1 MNSYPEL
8 VTAVSAEL
16 TVALQSVN
24 PAEVDR
30 LREAIVAAPRV
41 FVAGK
46 GRSGLQMRAFAMR
59 LMHAGVTVHVVDDV
73 TTPAVSTGDLLVI
86 GSGSGGTPSLVQYAS
101 RAKALN
107 ARLALIT
114 TAPNSP
120 LGQQADVVVR
130 IEAASPKVSGA
141 RPSVQPMA
149 NLFEQSLLLL
159 LDIVTIQLMHE
170 RGLTSEEMF
179 RRHANLE

>member
-1 MNSYPEL
+1 
-8 VTAVSAEL
+8 
-16 TVALQSVN
+16 
-24 PAEVDR
+24 
-30 LREAIVAAPRV
+30 
-41 FVAGK
+41 
-46 GRSGLQMRAFAMR
+46 
-59 LMHAGVTVHVVDDV
+59 
-73 TTPAVSTGDLLVI
+73 VI

-120 LGQQADVVVR
+120 IGQQADVVVR
-130 IEAASPKVSGA
+130 IEAASPKVSGV